1 MSKTLILFFVG
12 LLSSCGLAQHNGPLQ
27 PSGIENKAVGDYKTG
42 YFEDCGPGG
51 IEKIEYKYR
60 IGIWSFYY
68 PNGELKARGSF
79 LPVETTISNRC
90 EENEEIEFSL
100 PGNDWE
106 FFDSTGRKV
115 NSLNGFDD
123 LNCVTQEKDEHLEI
137 QYCYDKEENFVNQ
150 KVLTD

>member
-1 MSKTLILFFVG
+1 MSKTIILFFVG
-12 LLSSCGLAQHNGPLQ
+12 LLSSCGLAQNNGPLNPTEQ
-27 PSGIENKAVGDYKTG
+27 ESKVGDYKTG

-60 IGIWSFYY
+60 IGTWSFYY

-79 LPVETTISNRC
+79 VPVETTISTRC

-115 NSLNGFDD
+115 ESLIGFDD

-150 KVLTD
+150 TVLTD